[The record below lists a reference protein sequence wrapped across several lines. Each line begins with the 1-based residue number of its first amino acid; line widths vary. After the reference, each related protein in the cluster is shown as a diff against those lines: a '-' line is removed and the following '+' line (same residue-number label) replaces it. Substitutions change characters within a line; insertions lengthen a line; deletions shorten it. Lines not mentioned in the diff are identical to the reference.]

1 MKLGLCLESKRFGGY
16 FVQLLL
22 YKNAVKIIRMLNP
35 LWFYIFKSDE
45 MHDLQNHN
53 VINHGKWWLR
63 CEHFSKNQY
72 TLYAPHQ
79 SEINELEP
87 ESSFSFIIHI
97 WQKPQNNIETFLV
110 LFPLFICL
118 HFGLQLL
125 SYIEGQFDRSRQP
138 FRFLSAFLIRL
149 SLYSLIF
156 DSLSFYHSSTLG
168 SGVKHFPSNNEI
180 PKFFFFA
187 SPF

>member
-1 MKLGLCLESKRFGGY
+1 
-16 FVQLLL
+16 
-22 YKNAVKIIRMLNP
+22 MLNP

-72 TLYAPHQ
+72 TMYAPHQ

-138 FRFLSAFLIRL
+138 FRFLSAFHSTIFIFTHFRFVIFL
-149 SLYSLIF
+149 SLF
-156 DSLSFYHSSTLG
+156 HSALVLNTFHRIMKFRS
-168 SGVKHFPSNNEI
+168 
-180 PKFFFFA
+180 FFFCFSLLIQTINIA
-187 SPF
+187 KNKF